1 MKTDYIKL
9 DKIRKVFKEYFENFS
24 IELPDNIKT
33 WEDLFHDN
41 SGWSIIYSLGYDEQ
55 EIPCVFFCAHHR
67 MTNPRHFLIN
77 EKGEYKSLPQYH
89 ESFSYDSS
97 RPGDEEIKRQ
107 EYYKLNRKVSSIHRL
122 EGVETNFQF
131 NTSCSNE
138 LLKDFNEFY
147 FFWETDSPFSQ
158 WHKCSFKAFGIE
170 FNTAEQYMMFQKA
183 LLFNDEKTADKIL
196 ATKNQREQ
204 KMLGREVVNF
214 DDRIWKDNA
223 RRIVYEANRYKF
235 MQNDNLKLELLETG
249 EKLLVE
255 ASPDDSIWGIG
266 LRKEDKRALN
276 YNSWQGTNW
285 LGYVL
290 TLLRE
295 DIKKTMN
302 E

>member
-24 IELPDNIKT
+24 IELPENIKT

-41 SGWSIIYSLGYDEQ
+41 SGWSIIYSLGYDDK
-55 EIPCVFFCAHHR
+55 EIPCVYFCANHR

-77 EKGEYKSLPQYH
+77 ENGEYKSLAQYH

-97 RPGDEEIKRQ
+97 IPGDEEIKGQ
-107 EYYKLNRKVSSIHRL
+107 EYYRLNRKVSSVHRL

-138 LLKDFNEFY
+138 LLKDFDEFY
-147 FFWETDSPFSQ
+147 FFWETNSPFSQ
-158 WHKCSFKAFGIE
+158 WHKCSFKAFGID

-196 ATKNQREQ
+196 KTKNQREQ

-214 DDRIWKDNA
+214 DDKIWKDNA

-235 MQNDNLKLELLETG
+235 LQNDNLKLELLETG

-276 YNSWQGTNW
+276 HNTWQGTNW

-295 DIKKTMN
+295 DIKKTMI

>member
-9 DKIRKVFKEYFENFS
+9 DNIRKVFKEYFENFS

-55 EIPCVFFCAHHR
+55 EIPCVYFCAHHR

-77 EKGEYKSLPQYH
+77 ENGEYKSLPQYH
-89 ESFSYDSS
+89 EGFSYDSS
-97 RPGDEEIKRQ
+97 IPGDEEIKRQ

-122 EGVETNFQF
+122 EGVETNLQF

-138 LLKDFNEFY
+138 LLKDFNDFY

-158 WHKCSFKAFGIE
+158 WHKCSFKALGID
-170 FNTAEQYMMFQKA
+170 FNTAEQYMMFHKA
-183 LLFNDEKTADKIL
+183 LLFNDEEIADKIL

-214 DDRIWKDNA
+214 DDKIWKENA

-235 MQNDNLKLELLETG
+235 KQNDNLKLELLGTG
-249 EKLLVE
+249 KKLLVE

-295 DIKKTMN
+295 DIKKTMD